1 MTCHSNGGAALNGQ
15 GAGTCPVQTALD
27 LEPKAWILVSS
38 SLSEALSSALDMP
51 VPYFLAYK
59 LKAV

>member
-1 MTCHSNGGAALNGQ
+1 M
-15 GAGTCPVQTALD
+15 QTALD

-38 SLSEALSSALDMP
+38 ALSEALSSALDMP